1 LFAVTATAQGLMR
14 HVDLSWP
21 DMVSAEMTLAEV
33 RAAVAAGSAAAFSQA
48 FGCGGASHEY
58 CCLVRRVGTKSPAK
72 GFGADP
78 SSRSRD
84 FFLIFVS
91 GRREWRIFR

>member
-1 LFAVTATAQGLMR
+1 MR

-21 DMVSAEMTLAEV
+21 DLVSAEMTPAEV
-33 RAAVAAGSAAAFSQA
+33 RAPVAAGSAAAFSQA
-48 FGCGGASHEY
+48 FGREGASHEY
-58 CCLVRRVGTKSPAK
+58 CCLVRGVSERNRLRK

-91 GRREWRIFR
+91 GRWE